1 MSFAPSQGNSAFDDF
16 IARSLHTAP
25 NASKAIR
32 RKPPHSKRGPAAA
45 WAAWAAG
52 DASADGSEFFG
63 SVASWTEG
71 TAAQLLRPQWP
82 AGVARPTAQAVQ
94 DRLCHHLEVVVRRRE
109 STYLEALELAREAV
123 IEELR
128 DARSP

>member
-1 MSFAPSQGNSAFDDF
+1 MSFAPPQSNSPLDHF
-16 IARSLHTAP
+16 IARSLVGAP
-25 NASKAIR
+25 TSNVVR
-32 RKPPHSKRGPAAA
+32 RKPSPVKRGPAAA

-52 DASADGSEFFG
+52 TGPADGSEFFA

-82 AGVARPTAQAVQ
+82 ARVARPTAKAIEE
-94 DRLCHHLEVVVRRRE
+94 RLCHRLEAVLRQHD
-109 STYLEALELAREAV
+109 STYLEALELARQAV

-128 DARSP
+128 DARSS